1 MYDTR
6 LIIFLAIFNIFLP
19 TVVFAAPIHQAAK
32 TGNLDAIKII
42 VAQSADKTKTI
53 NENSHDGREPVQN
66 SGKPDSGFEDVPI
79 QMLYQCPDL
88 RRHGQCGEGRYG
100 EVITRHAFVRWREI
114 EVGQRYP
121 EAEHH
126 LPTIVPVERRPCP
139 IGLLIEYFAFQAHF
153 FADFAR
159 ERGVKILAVFQPS
172 SWEVP
177 DAVVFLY
184 Q

>member
-66 SGKPDSGFEDVPI
+66 LVNRI
-79 QMLYQCPDL
+79 QVL
-88 RRHGQCGEGRYG
+88 RTCQSRCCTSARICGATGS
-100 EVITRHAFVRWREI
+100 A
-114 EVGQRYP
+114 
-121 EAEHH
+121 
-126 LPTIVPVERRPCP
+126 
-139 IGLLIEYFAFQAHF
+139 
-153 FADFAR
+153 AR
-159 ERGVKILAVFQPS
+159 AGTAK
-172 SWEVP
+172 
-177 DAVVFLY
+177 
-184 Q
+184 